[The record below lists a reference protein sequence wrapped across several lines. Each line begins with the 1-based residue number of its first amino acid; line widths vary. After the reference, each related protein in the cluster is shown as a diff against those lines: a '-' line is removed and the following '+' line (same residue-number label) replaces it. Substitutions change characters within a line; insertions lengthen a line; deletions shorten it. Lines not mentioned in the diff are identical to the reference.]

1 MSVPLRAHT
10 FPSRQILE
18 LVRGDITQEH
28 VDAIVNAANERLM
41 HGGGVAAAIA
51 RRGGRM
57 VDEESRAWVKQHG
70 PVPHNRPAYTS
81 GGNLSARYIIH
92 AVGPVWGSG
101 DEDRKLQ
108 AAICGSLQRAEELG
122 LTSLAFPAISTGI
135 FGFPK
140 DRAARLFYQT
150 LETYFTEYPASSLRL
165 VRLTLFDTPTLT
177 AFEQAFLDYFSQA

>member
-1 MSVPLRAHT
+1 MSTNLIYT